1 MKTLPAAIIIMALFG
16 ASTGSMAQNPV
27 WDQWDP
33 AVIDRANTAADLEYL
48 TEEEKKVILFMNLAR
63 LDGKLFGET
72 FLTEYIESNNTDK
85 TSYVRSLYRDL
96 RRLDPLHPL
105 IPEKDLTAIAQG
117 HANQSG
123 KTGHMG
129 HKNFQKRFK
138 PVMGNPY
145 NHVGENCSYGFDRAI
160 DIVITLLIDEG
171 VKNLGHR
178 ENILSE
184 DFNSVGVAIRPHKR
198 LRYNCVIDFGTRNR
212 SGLNEI
218 PG

>member
-1 MKTLPAAIIIMALFG
+1 MKTLLAAILIMAMAG
-16 ASTGSMAQNPV
+16 NSSSSRAQNPV

-33 AVIDRANTAADLEYL
+33 AVIDQANTAADLEYL
-48 TEEEKKVILFMNLAR
+48 TGEEKKVILFMNLAR

-72 FLTEYIESNNTDK
+72 FLTEYIESTNTEK
-85 TSYVRSLYRDL
+85 TSYVRSLHRDL

-117 HANQSG
+117 HATRSG

-129 HKNFQKRFK
+129 HKDFRKRFK

-198 LRYNCVIDFGTRNR
+198 LRHNCVIDFGTRNR